1 MITLNITLLIVL
13 ALGIALTLF
22 NYRKVQLERKRN
34 IIISTGI
41 EELMQKT
48 RHEIEKNKKLVE
60 RAREQLMGSEEELDS
75 EDPINDPMMLSSIL
89 AVIVKKYGALTLNL
103 KDFESTESEDYV
115 SVYVDTKTQ
124 DLILSL
130 DHGLVEKKKD
140 PVSLINFSGND
151 DNTFH
156 QSIYIVKYGDL
167 VKSTRLN
174 SIGVI
179 IEVFEDL
186 DPENP
191 WVRVMFTHPKQ
202 GYQWCKMATLQQI
215 DKKEEDRIFGPLLS
229 GAVGGSGSL

>member
-156 QSIYIVKYGDL
+156 
-167 VKSTRLN
+167 
-174 SIGVI
+174 
-179 IEVFEDL
+179 
-186 DPENP
+186 
-191 WVRVMFTHPKQ
+191 
-202 GYQWCKMATLQQI
+202 
-215 DKKEEDRIFGPLLS
+215 
-229 GAVGGSGSL
+229 

>member
-34 IIISTGI
+34 ITISTGI

-60 RAREQLMGSEEELDS
+60 KARKQIMGPTVPLDS
-75 EDPINDPMMLSSIL
+75 EDPIDDPAVLASIL

-103 KDFESTESEDYV
+103 KDFESTESDDYV

-130 DHGLVEKKKD
+130 DHGLVKEKKD
-140 PVSLINFSGND
+140 PMSMVNFGGKD

-156 QSIYIVKYGDL
+156 
-167 VKSTRLN
+167 
-174 SIGVI
+174 
-179 IEVFEDL
+179 
-186 DPENP
+186 
-191 WVRVMFTHPKQ
+191 
-202 GYQWCKMATLQQI
+202 
-215 DKKEEDRIFGPLLS
+215 
-229 GAVGGSGSL
+229 

>member
-60 RAREQLMGSEEELDS
+60 RAREQLMGAERPVDS

-140 PVSLINFSGND
+140 PVSMINFSGND

-156 QSIYIVKYGDL
+156 
-167 VKSTRLN
+167 
-174 SIGVI
+174 
-179 IEVFEDL
+179 
-186 DPENP
+186 
-191 WVRVMFTHPKQ
+191 
-202 GYQWCKMATLQQI
+202 
-215 DKKEEDRIFGPLLS
+215 
-229 GAVGGSGSL
+229 